1 MPMTFFMELERINLK
16 FIWNHKKTQYCQS
29 NLDKKE
35 QSWSYYPFWLKSIL
49 QSYSC
54 QNSMTH
60 KNIVQW
66 SRIESHKKKA
76 TLLWSI
82 NLQQRSQEYTVE
94 KTVSS
99 ISGAGKLD
107 NYILNY
113 DIKTFAHII
122 YKNKLKVD

>member
-1 MPMTFFMELERINLK
+1 
-16 FIWNHKKTQYCQS
+16 
-29 NLDKKE
+29 
-35 QSWSYYPFWLKSIL
+35 
-49 QSYSC
+49 
-54 QNSMTH
+54 MTH
-60 KNIVQW
+60 KNKHSSMKQN
-66 SRIESHKKKA
+66 REPQKKA

-99 ISGAGKLD
+99 ISGAGKPD

-113 DIKTFAHII
+113 DIKTFPHII